1 MKHSKLAVTVVLGV
15 VGLASWAPAS
25 EPVVANKLYDLGGRF
40 ELTLSPVMSIVDKY
54 TRHVGVTLSG
64 GYYFNDYI
72 GLEAEFGY
80 NFIASDKKL
89 LNEILTTATP
99 NAIQGV
105 ERLPLNDLKRL
116 QWAGTLS
123 VFLSPLYGKIDFSA
137 ELAVSLH
144 LYFLLGGGAG
154 QYRYS
159 ELVWSGPGAFDKHT
173 VSYGIKPTI
182 LVAGGLLFHINRN
195 FSVRLEIRDMFFYD
209 NYKAQKREVTDVVEV
224 PIKDFNHTTFLR
236 LGVGYAF

>member
-1 MKHSKLAVTVVLGV
+1 MNRSKLAVMVVLGV
-15 VGLASWAPAS
+15 LGVSGLAPAS
-25 EPVVANKLYDLGGRF
+25 SPVVANKTYDLGGRF
-40 ELTLSPVMSIVDKY
+40 EVTLSPVMSIVDKY
-54 TRHVGVTLSG
+54 TRHVGVSLSG
-64 GYYFNDYI
+64 AYYFNDYI

-89 LNEILTTATP
+89 LNEILNTATP
-99 NAIQGV
+99 NAIQDV

-116 QWAGTLS
+116 QWDATLS
-123 VFLSPLYGKIDFSA
+123 LFLSPLYGKIDFSA

-144 LYFLLGGGAG
+144 LYFLVGGGVG

-159 ELVWSGPGAFDKHT
+159 ELAWSGPVVFEKRT
-173 VSYGIKPTI
+173 VSYGIKPTV

-195 FSVRLEIRDMFFYD
+195 FSLRLEIRDAFFYD
-209 NYKAQKREVTDVVEV
+209 DYKAQKREVTDVVDV
-224 PIKDFNHTTFLR
+224 PIKDFNHTTFIR